1 MFMMEEDLGSP
12 MKLGFQLFMPH
23 LPLGPVSD
31 PGDPKTT
38 KGSPKGREQFYQRG
52 PFILKVASSAL
63 LSLAPGYLAEPKD
76 KGNRALLLM
85 APPGMEGRSGLEGPG
100 RGSFEAGQRGDR
112 EAVSPGG
119 LVLSLPQSLP
129 PSLP

>member
-52 PFILKVASSAL
+52 PVHPQGSIFSIAL
-63 LSLAPGYLAEPKD
+63 LSS
-76 KGNRALLLM
+76 RI
-85 APPGMEGRSGLEGPG
+85 PG
-100 RGSFEAGQRGDR
+100 RA
-112 EAVSPGG
+112 
-119 LVLSLPQSLP
+119 
-129 PSLP
+129 